1 MLLLAADI
9 GGTKTLLT
17 LAEYNA
23 GRFTTLRQQR
33 FDSAAHS
40 SFSLIAQA
48 FLQGTQS
55 HAACFAVAG
64 PVENLPDRDVCHVTN
79 LPWRLDSAALATEL
93 NIQHVKLIND
103 FQAVGYGI
111 EHLGK
116 DDILTLQ
123 AGQPKSQ
130 GVRAVIGAGTGLGQ
144 ALLVWSGSH
153 YEVIGTE
160 GGHTDFAPD
169 SELEVELWRW
179 LRQQHGH
186 VSYERVVSGM
196 GIASIYGFL
205 RERTPQ
211 IENDELKAVL
221 AAAPDTAATLAAWT
235 QRDGLA
241 RQTFELFARVY
252 GAQAGNLALTV
263 LPQNGLFIAGGIAA
277 KNLELMQAG
286 GFMQAFRNKGR
297 MSRLMET
304 IPVHIVTHP
313 HVGLLGATHQA
324 ARLGA

>member
-9 GGTKTLLT
+9 GGTKTRLT
-17 LAEYNA
+17 LTDYNA
-23 GRFTTLRQQR
+23 GNFTTVRDQR

-40 SFSLIAQA
+40 SFSSIAQA
-48 FLQGTQS
+48 FLQGARPD
-55 HAACFAVAG
+55 AACFAVAG
-64 PVENLPDRDVCHVTN
+64 PIENLPDRDICHVTN
-79 LPWRLDSAALATEL
+79 LPWKLDSAALATEL
-93 NIQHVKLIND
+93 SIQHVKLIND

-116 DDILTLQ
+116 EDILTLQ
-123 AGQPKSQ
+123 TGQPKPQ

-144 ALLVWSGSH
+144 ALLVWSGKH
-153 YEVIGTE
+153 YEVISTE

-179 LRQQHGH
+179 FRRQHAH
-186 VSYERVVSGM
+186 ISYERVVSGM
-196 GIASIYGFL
+196 GIASIYAFL
-205 RERTPQ
+205 CERTPQ
-211 IENDELKAVL
+211 CESDELKAEL
-221 AAAPDTAATLAAWT
+221 AATTDTAATLAAWT
-235 QRDGLA
+235 QRDALA
-241 RQTFELFARVY
+241 RQTFDLFARVY
-252 GAQAGNLALTV
+252 GAQAGNLALTA

-304 IPVHIVTHP
+304 IPVHIITHS

-324 ARLGA
+324 TRLRT